1 MTHDEILDSAA
12 RIGRA
17 MLESG
22 AEIYRVE
29 DSLARIVNAYGIGR
43 GEVFAIPNYIH
54 INLRDADGVSH
65 TRMTRA
71 STTKPTDMQRLN
83 ALNTLC
89 RRICDEKPTA
99 AEIRVE
105 IEKIDSLP
113 QYSLWAQMLA
123 TAVGS
128 GAFSAFFGGSLSDA
142 LCAAFCGLVLGA
154 LLCYM
159 ASRDTNLFFKSI
171 VGSALAA
178 LIAVI
183 ETWLGLG
190 SNIDMIVIGT
200 LMCLVPGIMITNFM
214 RDIITGD
221 WVAGITKLAEA
232 LLIAAGIALGAG
244 IVLYAAQAL

>member
-29 DSLARIVNAYGIGR
+29 DSLSRIINAYGIGR

-54 INLRDADGVSH
+54 INLCGADGVSH

-71 STTKPTDMQRLN
+71 STTKATDMQRLN
-83 ALNTLC
+83 ALNALC

-99 AEIRVE
+99 VEIRGE
-105 IEKIDSLP
+105 LEKIDALP
-113 QYSLWAQMLA
+113 KYSLWAQMLA

-128 GAFSAFFGGSLSDA
+128 GAFSAFFGGNLNDA

-154 LLCYM
+154 LLYYM
-159 ASRDTNLFFKSI
+159 GSRDTNLFFKSI

-183 ETWLGLG
+183 ETRLGLG

-221 WVAGITKLAEA
+221 WVAGITKLTEA

-244 IVLYAAQAL
+244 IVLYAVQAL